1 MKRFLGLLFLIFVL
15 GSLMAAEVEQ
25 SRAFRMA
32 QQQLQRLSAGDRIL
46 DDCIPL
52 NADGILLAYIY
63 PLEPQGYIVI
73 SGFDDLPPVI
83 AYSLES
89 GYPASETDNPLANLL
104 RVDLPKR
111 LQAIELLPEA
121 QRTQIMKAWNQPASI
136 QTRDFEQWP
145 PQGTSPTG
153 GWIKTEWTQ
162 SAPYNNLIPIDT
174 STGNHS
180 VAGCPAVAM
189 AQIVNYHECIN
200 GTVFT
205 DADDY
210 HHVYGG
216 LTYWVD
222 DDYAAWGFPSWFEL
236 NGYLSTLMQHYK
248 YQNPLTD
255 TDMAALVYACGAAA
269 HQVYSAAGSGT
280 FAVAQA
286 YQAFQRFGFDES
298 ELLTDANP
306 DLYPRIIDNIQH
318 ALPVHLAIV
327 NQDWSAGHN
336 VVIDGYNT
344 DQFYHLNFG
353 WGGPYSGWYLLPS
366 QIPYSLNVI
375 EGAIVDIMPRQYLL
389 NVPETLVFNTVEE
402 CYPGLQM
409 EFINL
414 TQDNLLIEAIPEV
427 LNLDPHFMVMCSTVV
442 NLPYVLPAGQS
453 LYVTVGIGLPV
464 KGLRDMVPV
473 ELRLIH
479 SYGASKFYVSV
490 NSELS
495 SDVDDEHNTPSV
507 NQLSC
512 YPNPFSTDTTIQIKG
527 QSPANL
533 EIFNLKGQKIRTLM
547 IKEATENRI
556 VWDGKDKQGN
566 PLPRGLYIIR
576 MGADAGIKL
585 LKLQ

>member
-1 MKRFLGLLFLIFVL
+1 MLGTLLA
-15 GSLMAAEVEQ
+15 STVEPAKAIQ
-25 SRAFRMA
+25 MA
-32 QQQLQRLSAGDRIL
+32 QMQLQRLDAGDRIL
-46 DDCIPL
+46 AAGISL
-52 NADGILLAYIY
+52 EADGILLAYIY

-73 SGFDDLPPVI
+73 SAQSDLPPVL

-89 GYPASETDNPLANLL
+89 DYLDSEIDNPLANLL
-104 RVDLPKR
+104 RKDLSNR
-111 LQAIELLPEA
+111 MQNIAMQSQAEKAI
-121 QRTQIMKAWNQPASI
+121 IVKAWNQPAAS

-145 PQGTSPTG
+145 PAGTTPTG

-205 DADDY
+205 NTDDY
-210 HHVYGG
+210 HHAYGG
-216 LTYWVD
+216 LNYWVD

-255 TDMAALVYACGAAA
+255 TDIAALVYACGAAA

-286 YQAFQRFGFDES
+286 FQAFQRFGFDES

-306 DLYPRIIDNIQH
+306 DLYPRIIDNIQN

-375 EGAIVDIMPRQYLL
+375 EGAIVDIRPRQYLL
-389 NVPETLVFNTVEE
+389 NVPETLVFNTVGD
-402 CYPGLQM
+402 CYPGQQI

-414 TQDNLLIEAIPEV
+414 MQEGLLIEAIPEV
-427 LNLDPHFMVMCSTVV
+427 LNVDPPFMVMCSTVV
-442 NLPYVLPAGQS
+442 TLPHVLPAGQS

-464 KGLRDMVPV
+464 KGDRNMVPV

-479 SYGASKFYVSV
+479 QYGVKKFSIQV

-495 SDVDDEHNTPSV
+495 SDVEDEHNTPAV
-507 NQLSC
+507 NQLSS
-512 YPNPFSTDTTIQIKG
+512 YPNPFSTETTIQAKG
-527 QSPANL
+527 QSPASL
-533 EIFNLKGQKIRTLM
+533 EIFNLKGQKIRTLSL
-547 IKEATENRI
+547 KEAAENQI
-556 VWDGKDKQGN
+556 VWDGKDTQGN
-566 PLPRGLYIIR
+566 PLPSGLYIIR
-576 MGADAGIKL
+576 QGADAGIKV